1 MSDPISEHH
10 GPVKLHIR
18 SSFCMTIARRG
29 PRTTQ
34 NIRKNDKSICAYVTV
49 ATLQIVSYNSRTH
62 ISKQQQVV
70 YCLIIFISSVTC
82 IWT

>member
-1 MSDPISEHH
+1 MSS
-10 GPVKLHIR
+10 KLYAKIYGY
-18 SSFCMTIARRG
+18 FA
-29 PRTTQ
+29 
-34 NIRKNDKSICAYVTV
+34 IRKNDKSICAYVTV

-82 IWT
+82 I